1 MKNID
6 SLNMKIAAI
15 KSKKYPYL
23 MSPYQNI
30 NSQTTYKKVKETV
43 HLVKDKTIHQL
54 TAQKSNLKLKRI
66 FADSMTPQD

>member
-30 NSQTTYKKVKETV
+30 NS
-43 HLVKDKTIHQL
+43 
-54 TAQKSNLKLKRI
+54 
-66 FADSMTPQD
+66 